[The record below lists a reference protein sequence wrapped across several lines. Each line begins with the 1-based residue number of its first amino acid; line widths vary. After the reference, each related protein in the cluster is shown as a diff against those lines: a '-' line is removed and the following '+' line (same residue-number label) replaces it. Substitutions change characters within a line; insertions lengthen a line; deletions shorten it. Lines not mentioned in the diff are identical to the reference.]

1 MKRVDIIIPCYNEEE
16 VLPHLFQ
23 RLDELKLRV
32 QEELFFIF
40 VNDGSRDTTWSILE
54 EHCQEPSD
62 AAAINL
68 SRNFGHQV
76 AVSAGLFHS
85 TGEAAVIIDADLQDP
100 PEVIMEMIEE
110 WHNGNDVVYAVRKSR
125 KDNLIKVILAWGF
138 YRVLDALSDIK
149 IPRDC
154 GDFALLDARVVKIYN
169 LLPERNRYLRGIR
182 AWMGFRQ
189 VAVEFDRDER
199 AAGEP
204 QYTTRKSFALAMDG
218 IVSFSTKPLRIA
230 SWCGIY
236 VSIFAVLG
244 TVFTLLQKAFSEQF
258 AKIGLEP
265 GPGFPTI
272 VISVL
277 FLGGVQLCCLG
288 IVGEYLGRIYDEV
301 KGRPQ
306 WLIRERINIEPAG
319 EHESVS

>member
-1 MKRVDIIIPCYNEEE
+1 MKRIDIIVPCYNEEE
-16 VLPHLFQ
+16 VLPHLFE
-23 RLDELKLRV
+23 RLDEL
-32 QEELFFIF
+32 QEKTREEFFLIF
-40 VNDGSRDTTWSILE
+40 VNDGSKDGTWGSLKA
-54 EHCQEPSD
+54 HCNERAD
-62 AAAINL
+62 AASINL
-68 SRNFGHQV
+68 ARNFGHQV

-85 TGEAAVIIDADLQDP
+85 VGDAAVIIDADLQDP
-100 PEVIMEMIEE
+100 PEVILEMIEKWQE
-110 WHNGNDVVYAVRKSR
+110 GYDVVYAVRKSR
-125 KDNLIKVILAWGF
+125 KDSLLKKILAWGF
-138 YRVLDALSDIK
+138 YRLLDALSDIK

-154 GDFALLDARVVKIYN
+154 GDFALLDSRIVKIYN

-182 AWMGFRQ
+182 AWVGFRQ
-189 VAVEFDRDER
+189 CAVEFHRDER

-218 IVSFSTKPLRIA
+218 IVSFSTKPLRVA

-236 VSIFAVLG
+236 VSMFAVLG
-244 TVFTLLQKAFSEQF
+244 TIFTILQKLFSEQF

-277 FLGGVQLCCLG
+277 FIGGVQLCCLG

-306 WLIRERINIEPAG
+306 WLIQEEVNIT
-319 EHESVS
+319 SKIKS